1 MTEKQPLVRTLI
13 NDETDNEGRAQSE
26 NKSYT
31 GKFISLRL

>member
-1 MTEKQPLVRTLI
+1 MTEKQQQVKTLR
-13 NDETDNEGRAQSE
+13 NNETDNEGRAQSE